1 MDPTPHP
8 TTRQGFALT
17 RWTLVQRARGESPEA
32 RAALSDLCALYYAP
46 VEAFIRC
53 QGLDPE
59 EARDLTQEFFAR
71 LLGGSGV
78 TGADAGRGRFRSY
91 LLGAVK
97 HFLQVERVRRM
108 AAKRGGGAEHL
119 RLTAHPEE
127 TSTGANPA
135 DSRVESADR
144 AFDRRWAQA
153 LLTHVL
159 DQLGAEMEAE
169 GKREQFEM
177 LKPCLLGER
186 EPTPQ
191 AVLASRLGA
200 TQPALKVAIHR
211 LRKRFRER
219 VRAEIAETL
228 SDRGQVDEEMRHLI
242 AALRGG

>member
-119 RLTAHPEE
+119 RLTAHPEA
-127 TSTGANPA
+127 TSTGANPRIPGW
-135 DSRVESADR
+135 SRRIARSTTVGSGSADARVGSARRGDGGRGEAR
-144 AFDRRWAQA
+144 AVRDAQT
-153 LLTHVL
+153 L
-159 DQLGAEMEAE
+159 
-169 GKREQFEM
+169 
-177 LKPCLLGER
+177 
-186 EPTPQ
+186 
-191 AVLASRLGA
+191 
-200 TQPALKVAIHR
+200 PA
-211 LRKRFRER
+211 
-219 VRAEIAETL
+219 
-228 SDRGQVDEEMRHLI
+228 G
-242 AALRGG
+242 